1 MLCIEQRSPPSAMIQ
16 CFHCH
21 ADCPSGKRR
30 RDPYGTWYCDPCGWK
45 IQKAV
50 RDAVQNHP
58 ELAYFV
64 VAIPGFLR
72 YCRPDTIGLG
82 ILYDGVIFRYQPPPP
97 AFPKHKPR
105 PAGFPSDCFCCGKR
119 IPCGASSSRRGVNP
133 STVYC
138 APCGLAMRRA
148 AARIQRADALLVQ
161 MYRSVPN
168 VRRFLRE
175 DVLRWLDGDDLLVEI
190 IQQG

>member
-1 MLCIEQRSPPSAMIQ
+1 MLCIDQRSPPSAMIQ

-64 VAIPGFLR
+64 VAIPGFLLLCINKR
-72 YCRPDTIGLG
+72 CARDKNN
-82 ILYDGVIFRYQPPPP
+82 V
-97 AFPKHKPR
+97 PR
-105 PAGFPSDCFCCGKR
+105 PPRPQSV
-119 IPCGASSSRRGVNP
+119 PP
-133 STVYC
+133 ST
-138 APCGLAMRRA
+138 PCVTA
-148 AARIQRADALLVQ
+148 
-161 MYRSVPN
+161 
-168 VRRFLRE
+168 VRRQESRIRGAPANFIEQL
-175 DVLRWLDGDDLLVEI
+175 GAK
-190 IQQG
+190 